1 MITFER
7 SPISQMTCYKNPKFH
22 ATTFV
27 YWDGTFV
34 GLHGESGGSA
44 EIVARKLDRWEK
56 AFKYKPREII
66 AETKDE
72 LPF

>member
-34 GLHGESGGSA
+34 GLHSESGGSV

-56 AFKYKPREII
+56 AFEYKPREII
-66 AETKDE
+66 TETKDE